1 MSHLYWHRGR
11 TIIKYVVP
19 IASIVVGS
27 GWNYLTTKA
36 VGKIARQHF
45 LSTTK
50 EIANK
55 EPKKGL
61 FNTFIKDP
69 LLSKILKIFLARF
82 ISDFGEVSNLSI
94 DTNSKAISLTLQLV
108 GESEPVTID
117 ISSYEFVEQDGQDYF
132 IVREFSTSKS
142 WLDIAVKKYAP
153 NLQFQIPS
161 IMKKIG

>member
-1 MSHLYWHRGR
+1 
-11 TIIKYVVP
+11 
-19 IASIVVGS
+19 VGS